1 MKYLP
6 PTRFSIVL
14 DLKLNRECN
23 KQTWLRVKALWDW
36 KHVVSLTGGQGLSA
50 AVVVSVV
57 VLHAKDGWDTGR
69 GAQALRQVGA
79 PRAVGMHTVLR
90 GHVVVLQA
98 AVPVGHLLKKD
109 RGQFTYSE
117 NNLLDSSM
125 T

>member
-1 MKYLP
+1 MTYLP

-79 PRAVGMHTVLR
+79 PRTVGMHTVLR

-109 RGQFTYSE
+109 RGQFTYNE
-117 NNLLDSSM
+117 HNLLDSSM

>member
-1 MKYLP
+1 M
-6 PTRFSIVL
+6 
-14 DLKLNRECN
+14 
-23 KQTWLRVKALWDW
+23 RVKALWDW

-50 AVVVSVV
+50 AVVVVIVV

-69 GAQALRQVGA
+69 GAEALRQVGA

-109 RGQFTYSE
+109 KQRTVYVQ
-117 NNLLDSSM
+117 
-125 T
+125 

>member
-14 DLKLNRECN
+14 DLKLSLECN
-23 KQTWLRVKALWDW
+23 KQTLLRVKALWDW
-36 KHVVSLTGGQGLSA
+36 KRVVSLTGGQGLSA
-50 AVVVSVV
+50 AVVVTVV
-57 VLHAKDGWDTGR
+57 VLHAKDGWHTGR

-98 AVPVGHLLKKD
+98 AVPMGHLLQKD
-109 RGQFTYSE
+109 RQRTVYIQ
-117 NNLLDSSM
+117 LK
-125 T
+125 